1 MIQNRNRINW
11 VSDVTRAD
19 WWRRWL
25 YSTNA
30 KDIGTLYIYFA
41 IFSGMIGTC
50 LSLLIRIELG
60 SPGTQILANDA
71 QLYNTIITAHAF
83 IMIFFMVMPGMVG
96 GFGNFFV
103 PLLIGAVDMAFPRLN
118 NISFWLL
125 PPSLILLL
133 SSSFVESGAGTGWTV
148 YPPLA
153 GAQAHSGGSV
163 DLAIFSL
170 HLAGISSMLGAM
182 NFITTIINMR
192 MPGQVL
198 HKVPLF
204 GWAIFVTAVLL
215 LLSLPVL
222 AGIIIIILL
231 ALNSAIC
238 WELLFVLKMWIRQS
252 AGNQKHLSVFEILR
266 DYTPEFMCRVLNF
279 VYNVKLN
286 TSLRDKNIHNINK
299 EYSLEKI
306 NYHFSSYLAGLIEGN
321 GTILVPKL
329 ERSNKGKLNYPSIQI
344 IFDLR
349 DFPLAQVIQQKLK
362 HGSLSKK
369 KGVNAYV
376 LTVNNFEGILL
387 VVNLINGYMR
397 TPKIISLFNLIDW
410 LNKRFEME
418 INKENLDNSGIN
430 SNSWFSGFIDAD
442 GHFSVRTSILSKY
455 PKIECKF
462 ELSQRQVD
470 HNKEDN
476 FLFLNIIA
484 EFLNTTVKKIRITKP
499 KPEYRVRTVNLKGNL
514 ILIDYLNKFPLF
526 SSKYLNYKDW
536 VKVLKYF
543 EIKIHTRP
551 EVIKEIINVKL
562 NMNDKRKE
570 FNWDH
575 LQNFYD
581 LHK

>member
-1 MIQNRNRINW
+1 M
-11 VSDVTRAD
+11 
-19 WWRRWL
+19 
-25 YSTNA
+25 
-30 KDIGTLYIYFA
+30 
-41 IFSGMIGTC
+41 
-50 LSLLIRIELG
+50 
-60 SPGTQILANDA
+60 
-71 QLYNTIITAHAF
+71 
-83 IMIFFMVMPGMVG
+83 
-96 GFGNFFV
+96 
-103 PLLIGAVDMAFPRLN
+103 
-118 NISFWLL
+118 
-125 PPSLILLL
+125 
-133 SSSFVESGAGTGWTV
+133 WTV

-182 NFITTIINMR
+182 NFITTVINMR

-222 AGIIIIILL
+222 AGITLVILL
-231 ALNSAIC
+231 ALNSAVF
-238 WELLFVLKMWIRQS
+238 WEKLIKTQS
-252 AGNQKHLSVFEILR
+252 AGNEENLSFLWILR
-266 DYTPEFMCRVLNF
+266 DYTPEFMCRFLKF
-279 VYNVKLN
+279 GYNVLICSPLN
-286 TSLRDKNIHNINK
+286 TNYTDPDLPSQCDGRSGLNLTPPPSNGGDYLDVINK
-299 EYSLEKI
+299 IESLDKI
-306 NYHFSSYLAGLIEGN
+306 NYNFSSYLAGLIEGD
-321 GTILVPKL
+321 GSILIPKL

-344 IFDLR
+344 SFDLR

-362 HGSLSKK
+362 HGSLARK

-376 LTVNNFEGILL
+376 LTINNFEGVILIT
-387 VVNLINGYMR
+387 NLINGYMR
-397 TPKIISLFNLIDW
+397 TPKIFSLFKLIDW
-410 LNKRFEME
+410 INNRFEME
-418 INKENLDNSGIN
+418 IRKQSLDNSLIN
-430 SNSWFSGFIDAD
+430 SNSWLAGFIDAD
-442 GHFSVRTSILSKY
+442 GHFSVRSTLVSKY

-462 ELSQRQVD
+462 ELSQRQID

-476 FLFLNIIA
+476 FSFLNIIA
-484 EFLNTTVKKIRITKP
+484 DFLNTTVKSIRVTKP

-514 ILIDYLNKFPLF
+514 ILINYLNKYPLF
-526 SSKYLNYKDW
+526 SSKYLNYRDW

-543 EIKIHTRP
+543 ETKEHTKS
-551 EVIKEIINVKL
+551 ESIKEIVNIKL